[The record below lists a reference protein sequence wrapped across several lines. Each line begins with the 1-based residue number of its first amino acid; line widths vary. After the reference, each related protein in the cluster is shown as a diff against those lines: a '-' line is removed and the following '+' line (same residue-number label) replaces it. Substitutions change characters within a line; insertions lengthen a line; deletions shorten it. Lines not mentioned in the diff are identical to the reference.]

1 MPFFFFGK
9 TIFPSLIRAELNY
22 LGSIGQVML
31 LCPRCP
37 HILFFFS
44 ILRKAQCNSRQLL
57 IISLTFVF
65 VFVCFLFIFRTIS
78 FLTSSAS

>member
-1 MPFFFFGK
+1 MPFFFFRK
-9 TIFPSLIRAELNY
+9 NSIFPSLIRAELNY

-57 IISLTFVF
+57 IIISLTFVF
-65 VFVCFLFIFRTIS
+65 VFVCFLFIF
-78 FLTSSAS
+78 